1 MYCAK
6 CGREIDSNA
15 AFCPY
20 CGEKT
25 GCAPAE
31 KNNDVK
37 TENAKENTVGI
48 TAAPETPAAE
58 TYAAPVAPEVP
69 ATETY
74 AAPAAPE
81 APAAE
86 TYAAPAAPET
96 PAAETYAAPVAPE
109 VPATET
115 YAAPAAPEAPAA
127 ETYAAPAAPE
137 APAAETYAAPAAP
150 EAPAADTYTAPA
162 APAAPAAD
170 TYAAP
175 TAGAYAAPEQGYYQP
190 APAPTAPETPKKKM
204 KLWLKLLLFIGIPVV
219 VIAALIAINFNAL
232 KGLFVKNF
240 MSADAYI
247 ATVEGDSL
255 KEYYDAVTNIYAK
268 GVGTVVSSTS
278 DGSASAELNFSLSD
292 SFAEMLGDSAYTDLS
307 WLSDITVKTAS
318 SSENGVTA
326 TDVDILLGESKITS
340 FTQTIDTESGKT
352 YLSVPD
358 LSSQVIAV
366 DGAAVDNEYSVSD
379 IIEFVSELPEAERL
393 NALLAKYVEIVL
405 RNIEGTQMADGTI
418 AAGGIEQQCTELRL
432 EFDKALLQKI
442 FTAVIEE
449 MKNDG
454 ELKDIIIS
462 LEDSGNELF
471 GTDDVS
477 GEEVYDNFL
486 SALDDL
492 LDNVNSIDGSELG
505 DKVFTLTDYVDS
517 HNKIIGRKI
526 ETAEDGRT
534 YFIGKATANGK
545 TGIELDLDGE
555 ITVKGTGNEKGSLIN
570 GDYVLFVQGSEILNF
585 RLEDFDTDS
594 LKNGM
599 INGDITLELGRV
611 VDGMFYYGSEDNALA
626 MLRQFAYK
634 ISARTDNDSYSLSL
648 SALSGDEEA
657 IALSVSGGTKKG
669 SGKAVIPDADIE
681 CEHGDG
687 NAIDAWIDGMDFDS
701 LVKKLEDAGV
711 PSQFAPYLRYYLT
724 DAMYSLAGVVEIYDD
739 GNDGDWYYDD
749 RNDYDW
755 NDDWYDDNDDWYND
769 DNDDWYND
777 DWYNDDNDDWYDDWF
792 GDDSSDGIGSGNT
805 HI

>member
-86 TYAAPAAPET
+86 TYAAPAAPE
-96 PAAETYAAPVAPE
+96 
-109 VPATET
+109 
-115 YAAPAAPEAPAA
+115 
-127 ETYAAPAAPE
+127 
-137 APAAETYAAPAAP
+137 
-150 EAPAADTYTAPA
+150 
-162 APAAPAAD
+162 APAAD

-545 TGIELDLDGE
+545 TGIELDFDGE

-585 RLEDFDTDS
+585 SLANFDTDS
-594 LKNGM
+594 LKEGKL
-599 INGDITLELGRV
+599 NGDITFELGRTA
-611 VDGMFYYGSEDNALA
+611 DYGYDSGSAFSAMF
-626 MLRQFAYK
+626 RQFAYK
-634 ISARTDNDSYSLSL
+634 ISARMDDKSYSISL

-657 IALSVSGGTKKG
+657 AALSVSGGTKNG
-669 SGKAVIPDADIE
+669 SEKITAPVADVECTLGENDANDTF
-681 CEHGDG
+681 
-687 NAIDAWIDGMDFDS
+687 DAWVDGMDFAS
-701 LVKKLEDAGV
+701 LEKKLEDAGV
-711 PSQFAPYLRYYLT
+711 PAQLTPSARYLLESLVYTLT
-724 DAMYSLAGVVEIYDD
+724 GTRESS
-739 GNDGDWYYDD
+739 YYDD
-749 RNDYDW
+749 DDQYY
-755 NDDWYDDNDDWYND
+755 NDDDWYYDDNDDWYYD
-769 DNDDWYND
+769 DNDDWYYDDGDNWYD
-777 DWYNDDNDDWYDDWF
+777 DDNNDWYDDDWYDDWF

>member
-6 CGREIDSNA
+6 CGREIDSNV

-86 TYAAPAAPET
+86 TYAAPAAPE
-96 PAAETYAAPVAPE
+96 
-109 VPATET
+109 
-115 YAAPAAPEAPAA
+115 APAA

-137 APAAETYAAPAAP
+137 APAAETYA
-150 EAPAADTYTAPA
+150 APA

-247 ATVEGDSL
+247 ATVEGESL
-255 KEYYDAVTNIYAK
+255 KEYYDTFTNLYAE
-268 GVGTVVSSTS
+268 GVGVVANSTS
-278 DGSASAELNFSLSD
+278 DVSASAELNFSLSD
-292 SFAEMLGDSAYTDLS
+292 SFATTLSDSAYTDLS
-307 WLSDITVKTAS
+307 WLSDITLKTYS
-318 SSENGVTA
+318 SSYDGVTA
-326 TDVDILLGESKITS
+326 TDVDIMLGDSKVIS
-340 FTQTIDTESGKT
+340 FTQTIDIESGKT

-405 RNIEGTQMADGTI
+405 KNIEGTQMTDGSI
-418 AAGGIEQQCTELRL
+418 VAGGVEQQCTELRL
-432 EFDKALLQKI
+432 EFNKALLQKI

-449 MKNDG
+449 MKNDS
-454 ELKDIIIS
+454 ELKSILIS
-462 LEDSGNELF
+462 LDDSYNELL
-471 GTDDVS
+471 GIDDVS
-477 GEEVYDNFL
+477 GDEAYDNFL
-486 SALDDL
+486 SVLDDL
-492 LDNVNSIDGSELG
+492 LDNVKNIDDSELG
-505 DKVFTLTDYVDS
+505 DVVFTLTDYVDS
-517 HNKIIGRKI
+517 HNKIIGRRI
-526 ETAEDGRT
+526 DTAEDGRT
-534 YFIGKATANGK
+534 YFIGKATAGEK
-545 TGIELDLDGE
+545 TGLEIDLDGE
-555 ITVKGTGNEKGSLIN
+555 ITVKGTGSEKGSLIS
-570 GDYVLFVQGSEILNF
+570 GDYVLSAQGSEILNF
-585 RLEDFDTDS
+585 SLANFDTDS
-594 LKNGM
+594 LKEGKL
-599 INGDITLELGRV
+599 NGDITFELGRTADYGYDSGSV
-611 VDGMFYYGSEDNALA
+611 FSAMF
-626 MLRQFAYK
+626 RQFAYK
-634 ISARTDNDSYSLSL
+634 ISARMDDKSYSISL

-657 IALSVSGGTKKG
+657 AVLSVSGGTKNG
-669 SGKAVIPDADIE
+669 SEKITAPVADVECTLGENDANDT
-681 CEHGDG
+681 
-687 NAIDAWIDGMDFDS
+687 IDAWVDGMDFAS
-701 LVKKLEDAGV
+701 LEKKLEDAGV
-711 PSQFAPYLRYYLT
+711 PAQLTPSARYLLESLVYTLT
-724 DAMYSLAGVVEIYDD
+724 GTRESS
-739 GNDGDWYYDD
+739 YYDD
-749 RNDYDW
+749 DDQYY
-755 NDDWYDDNDDWYND
+755 NDDDWYYDDNDDWYYD
-769 DNDDWYND
+769 DNDDWYYDDGDNWYDDDNNDWYDD
-777 DWYNDDNDDWYDDWF
+777 DWYNDWF
-792 GDDSSDGIGSGNT
+792 GDEGTDGIGTGGT
-805 HI
+805 EI

>member
-58 TYAAPVAPEVP
+58 TYAAP
-69 ATETY
+69 
-74 AAPAAPE
+74 AAPE

-86 TYAAPAAPET
+86 TYAAPAAHEA
-96 PAAETYAAPVAPE
+96 PAADTY
-109 VPATET
+109 T
-115 YAAPAAPEAPAA
+115 APAAPEAPAA
-127 ETYAAPAAPE
+127 DTYTAPAAPEAPAADTYTAPAAPE

-150 EAPAADTYTAPA
+150 EAPAADTYTAPAAPAADTYAAPA

-486 SALDDL
+486 SALDAL

-701 LVKKLEDAGV
+701 LEKKLEDAGV

>member
-1 MYCAK
+1 
-6 CGREIDSNA
+6 
-15 AFCPY
+15 
-20 CGEKT
+20 
-25 GCAPAE
+25 
-31 KNNDVK
+31 
-37 TENAKENTVGI
+37 
-48 TAAPETPAAE
+48 
-58 TYAAPVAPEVP
+58 
-69 ATETY
+69 
-74 AAPAAPE
+74 
-81 APAAE
+81 
-86 TYAAPAAPET
+86 
-96 PAAETYAAPVAPE
+96 
-109 VPATET
+109 
-115 YAAPAAPEAPAA
+115 
-127 ETYAAPAAPE
+127 
-137 APAAETYAAPAAP
+137 
-150 EAPAADTYTAPA
+150 
-162 APAAPAAD
+162 
-170 TYAAP
+170 
-175 TAGAYAAPEQGYYQP
+175 
-190 APAPTAPETPKKKM
+190 M

-545 TGIELDLDGE
+545 TGIELDFDGE

-585 RLEDFDTDS
+585 SLANFDTDS
-594 LKNGM
+594 LKEGKL
-599 INGDITLELGRV
+599 NGDITFELGRTA
-611 VDGMFYYGSEDNALA
+611 DYGYDSGSAFSAMF
-626 MLRQFAYK
+626 RQFAYK
-634 ISARTDNDSYSLSL
+634 ISARMDDKSYSISL

-657 IALSVSGGTKKG
+657 AALSVSGGTKNG
-669 SGKAVIPDADIE
+669 SEKITAPVADVECTLGENDANDTF
-681 CEHGDG
+681 
-687 NAIDAWIDGMDFDS
+687 DAWVDGMDFAS
-701 LVKKLEDAGV
+701 LEKKLEDAGV
-711 PSQFAPYLRYYLT
+711 PAQLTPSARYLLESLVYTLT
-724 DAMYSLAGVVEIYDD
+724 GTRESS
-739 GNDGDWYYDD
+739 YYDD
-749 RNDYDW
+749 DDQYY
-755 NDDWYDDNDDWYND
+755 NDDDWYYDDNDDWYYD
-769 DNDDWYND
+769 DNDDWYYDDGDNWYD
-777 DWYNDDNDDWYDDWF
+777 DDNNDWYDDDWYDDWF